1 MPGIDEFLGTINY
14 YTASDGMRGI
24 ITPTVIG
31 SELTTSGF
39 DEDPSAFINATGGT
53 TFEASDRGFGP
64 NMRKDVSYGGDYF
77 PSGCSATLDGVDEST
92 SAGWL
97 ISQIVME
104 NMSAF
109 DSYVKCTLGPFNIEL
124 HVTRGDPEIAYG
136 RVYTLIFT
144 WPGGSYT
151 QEVPKDNY
159 SAAAIV
165 IAMNG
170 SKVGFWAETMSTL
183 RFLAEYDFVTV
194 PKNYVY
200 SDFEMYSPDSNYYSR
215 TRIGYQRQFWGGDAP
230 PEPVVAGGI
239 RPLRKFQTLTGSP
252 GGGRPLRKFQ
262 NGGHSGGRPLR
273 KFATGI

>member
-1 MPGIDEFLGTINY
+1 MPTINEFLGTSNY
-14 YTASDGMRGI
+14 LSEADGERFI
-24 ITPTVIG
+24 STPTERG
-31 SELTTSGF
+31 RELTTSGF
-39 DEDPSAFINATGGT
+39 EEDPYAVINATGGT
-53 TFEASDRGFGP
+53 TFEVVGYGGAYAFGP
-64 NMRKDVSYGGDYF
+64 NVRKDGLYGSDYF

-92 SAGWL
+92 SAGWVVST
-97 ISQIVME
+97 IGMDDMFVV
-104 NMSAF
+104 
-109 DSYVKCTLGPFNIEL
+109 DSYVKFTFGPFNIEL
-124 HVTRGDPEIAYG
+124 HVTIGDTG
-136 RVYTLIFT
+136 RVYTLTFT

-151 QEVPKDNY
+151 RDVPPDNY
-159 SAAAIV
+159 GSGYIV

-170 SKVGFWAETMSTL
+170 SKVGFWAETLNTL

-200 SDFEMYSPDSNYYSR
+200 SDFEMYSPDSGDGR
-215 TRIGYQRQFWGGDAP
+215 TEITYQRQYWGGDPP